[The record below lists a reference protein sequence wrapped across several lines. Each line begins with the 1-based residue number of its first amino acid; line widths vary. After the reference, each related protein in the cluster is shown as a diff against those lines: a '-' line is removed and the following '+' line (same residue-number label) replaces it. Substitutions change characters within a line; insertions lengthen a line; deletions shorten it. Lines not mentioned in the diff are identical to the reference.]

1 MSKITKTQCVFSLH
15 ITTYISV
22 VVCVITLIN
31 TLNSERTPF
40 FVCGMHLSNTE
51 NNDTVPPPYSMLL
64 GSNSVGPP
72 CKWSMNRHRH
82 SMYSY
87 AGIGSN
93 CTSH

>member
-51 NNDTVPPPYSMLL
+51 NNDIACSLEATVLDHLVS
-64 GSNSVGPP
+64 GP
-72 CKWSMNRHRH
+72 
-82 SMYSY
+82 
-87 AGIGSN
+87 
-93 CTSH
+93 